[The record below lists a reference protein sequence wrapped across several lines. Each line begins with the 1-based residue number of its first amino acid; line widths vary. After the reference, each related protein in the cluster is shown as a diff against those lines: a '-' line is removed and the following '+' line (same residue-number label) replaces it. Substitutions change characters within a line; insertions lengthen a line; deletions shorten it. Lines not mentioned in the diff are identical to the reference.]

1 MMCSSVFEGKIPAKV
16 SQEISTNLC
25 GRGIHTFIDDHHLP
39 RGDQISS
46 ELENAI
52 QDSRIFIIVLSQ
64 NYASSSF
71 CLNEL
76 HYILRFIKHKGRLVF
91 PVFYGVD
98 PSHIRHH
105 TGTFREALAHHQNN
119 SYYNWEKFETWKM
132 ALHQVANLSGYH
144 FKHGEG
150 YEYEFI
156 ERIVELV
163 CSKINRAALHVADY
177 PVGLESQVLEVKLL
191 LDVGCDDVVHMVG
204 FHGLGGVGKTTLAAA
219 VYNSIADHFE
229 ALCFLENVRETSSKH
244 GLLHLQSNL
253 LSETVGEIKLTS
265 VKKGISVIQHRLQQ
279 KKVLL
284 ILDDVDKEEQL
295 QALAG
300 RPHWFGLGS
309 RVIITTRDKQLLK
322 CHRVKR
328 TYEVKELNEEN
339 ALELLT
345 WKAFKFEQFDPSY
358 KDVLNLAVTYASG
371 LPLALEVIGSNLF
384 GRNIEQWKYALD
396 QYKKIPKM
404 DIQDTLKVSYD
415 ALEED
420 EQSVFLDIACFF
432 KNYDLAEVEDILRA
446 HHGHSIKHHIDVLV
460 EKSFIKISLDGK
472 VTLHNLIEDMG
483 REIVRRESPKEPGKR
498 SRLWFPQDIVQV
510 LEDNKGTAQ
519 IEIICVDFP
528 SVEEVEIEW
537 DGNAFKKMRNL
548 RTLIIRNGHFSKG
561 PKHLPN
567 SLRVMEW
574 WRYPSQNF
582 PQDFHPKKLAIFKL
596 PYCEFTSLELTDLLR
611 QKFVIMTS
619 LNFDEC
625 RYLKQIPDVS
635 CLIHLENLSFRWCPK
650 LSSLHYSVG
659 LLEKLKILDAEGCS
673 RLKSFPPIK
682 LTSLEQLKLRYCHS
696 LQNFPE
702 VLGNMEYVREL
713 DLKETPV
720 KKFPPS
726 FRNLTRLQ
734 KLHLCLSVRV
744 MKSGCDGL
752 PLSSICMMPELVDI
766 AANEWEGGLFREA
779 NEGAEKVSSILST
792 NVQYLQLRC
801 CNLTDDFFPT
811 LLPWFANMKN
821 LDLSG
826 NNFTVIPE
834 CIKEFHFLTRL
845 NLNFCERLQE
855 IRGIPPNLKYFFAID
870 CQSLTSSCRSMLLNQ
885 ELHEAGST
893 FFYLPGA
900 KIAEWFEF
908 QTLELPISFWFRG
921 KLPAMAICL
930 AMERVCEY
938 STSEGGKYRPL
949 VIHST
954 FRFMSPIVIING
966 NEHLLETWEMLDD
979 CTCVF
984 DLRETK
990 LKNDLDEELV
1000 ENEWNHVEVT
1010 CRYVSLGQTLI
1021 KHGIHVFK
1029 QESSVEEI
1037 RFTDPSRKRNLDM
1050 MNSIAQNHSSN
1061 SC

>member
-1 MMCSSVFEGKIPAKV
+1 M
-16 SQEISTNLC
+16 
-25 GRGIHTFIDDHHLP
+25 
-39 RGDQISS
+39 
-46 ELENAI
+46 
-52 QDSRIFIIVLSQ
+52 
-64 NYASSSF
+64 
-71 CLNEL
+71 
-76 HYILRFIKHKGRLVF
+76 
-91 PVFYGVD
+91 
-98 PSHIRHH
+98 
-105 TGTFREALAHHQNN
+105 GTFGEALAHHEKKLN
-119 SYYNWEKFETWKM
+119 SYYNMEKLERWKM

-163 CSKINRAALHVADY
+163 CSKINRVALHVSDY
-177 PVGLESQVLEVKLL
+177 PVGLESQVLQVKML
-191 LDVGCDDVVHMVG
+191 LDVGSDDVVHMVG
-204 FHGLGGVGKTTLAAA
+204 FHGLGGVGKTTLVVA

-229 ALCFLENVRETSSKH
+229 ALCFLENVREASSKH
-244 GLLHLQSNL
+244 GLLHLQSTL

-265 VKKGISVIQHRLQQ
+265 VKKGISIIQHRLQQ

-322 CHRVKR
+322 SHGVER

-345 WKAFKFEQFDPSY
+345 WKAFKFENFDPSY

-384 GRNIEQWKYALD
+384 GRNIEQWKSGLD

-446 HHGHSIKHHIDVLV
+446 HHGHNIKHHIDVLV
-460 EKSFIKISLDGK
+460 EKSLIKISLDGK
-472 VTLHNLIEDMG
+472 VTLHDLIKDMG

-498 SRLWFPQDIVQV
+498 SRLWFLEDIVQV
-510 LEDNKGTAQ
+510 LEDNKGSGK
-519 IEIICVDFP
+519 IETICMDFP
-528 SVEEVEIEW
+528 SFEEVEIEW
-537 DGNAFKKMRNL
+537 DGDAFKKMKNL
-548 RTLIIRNGHFSKG
+548 RTLIIRNGHFSTG

-582 PQDFHPKKLAIFKL
+582 PQDFHPKKLSIFKL
-596 PYCEFTSLELTDLLR
+596 PYCEFTSLELNDLVR
-611 QKFVIMTS
+611 QKFVNMTS

-635 CLIHLENLSFRWCPK
+635 CLTHLENLSFRWCPK

-659 LLEKLKILDAEGCS
+659 FLEKLKILDAEGCS
-673 RLKSFPPIK
+673 KLKSFPPIK

-696 LQNFPE
+696 LENFPE
-702 VLGNMEYVREL
+702 VLGNMENVREL
-713 DLKETPV
+713 DLKDTPI
-720 KKFPPS
+720 KKFPLS
-726 FRNLTRLQ
+726 FQNLTRLQ
-734 KLHLCLSVRV
+734 KLHLCLSCGV
-744 MKSGCDGL
+744 MENGCDGV

-766 AANEWEGGLFREA
+766 VANEWKGELFCKA
-779 NEGAEKVSSILST
+779 NEGVEKVSSIFYT

-801 CNLTDDFFPT
+801 CNLTDDFFLT

-826 NNFTVIPE
+826 NNFIIIPE

-845 NLNFCERLQE
+845 NLNFCEQLQE
-855 IRGIPPNLKYFFAID
+855 IKGIPPNLKYFSAID
-870 CQSLTSSCRSMLLNQ
+870 CISLTSSCRSMLLNQ

-900 KIAEWFEF
+900 KIVEWFEF
-908 QTLELPISFWFRG
+908 QTLEVPICFWFHG
-921 KLPAMAICL
+921 KLPAMVICL
-930 AMERVCEY
+930 AMERMCEY
-938 STSEGGKYRPL
+938 SSSKGCKYRPL

-954 FRFMSPIVIING
+954 FRLMSPIVIING
-966 NEHLLETWEMLDD
+966 NEHLLQTWEMMDD

-990 LKNDLDEELV
+990 LKNDFDEQLL
-1000 ENEWNHVEVT
+1000 ENEWNHAEVT

-1021 KHGIHVFK
+1021 KHGIHVLK
-1029 QESSVEEI
+1029 QDSSVEEI
-1037 RFTDPSRKRNLDM
+1037 RFTDPCKKRNLDIM
-1050 MNSIAQNHSSN
+1050 SSIAQNHSSN
-1061 SC
+1061 NC